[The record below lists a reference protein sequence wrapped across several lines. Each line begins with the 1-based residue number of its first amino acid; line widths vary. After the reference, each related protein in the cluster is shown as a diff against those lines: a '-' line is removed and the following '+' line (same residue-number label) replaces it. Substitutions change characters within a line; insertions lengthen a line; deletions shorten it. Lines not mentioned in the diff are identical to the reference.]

1 MTTILLLQYFFLF
14 YLTLSVL
21 ITIINLLRIHFK
33 YCRKF
38 I

>member
-1 MTTILLLQYFFLF
+1 METMTLMQYFFLF
-14 YLTLSVL
+14 YLTMSVL
-21 ITIINLLRIHFK
+21 ITIVNLLRIHFK